1 MSSNKETVK
10 VSIYGMEYSVKAGE
24 DAEYVKSVAKYVDTV
39 MLEID
44 KNMGSKS
51 PLKVAVLAALNIA
64 DELMREKEDNKK
76 MLSLTDNGIERLIN
90 KINGK
95 IGHLEI

>member
-1 MSSNKETVK
+1 MS
-10 VSIYGMEYSVKAGE
+10 
-24 DAEYVKSVAKYVDTV
+24 
-39 MLEID
+39 
-44 KNMGSKS
+44 SKS

-64 DELMREKEDNKK
+64 DEFMREKEDNKK